1 MEKLR
6 SALWA
11 ILIGSISVFLIVFGC
26 AFLNNYRHITAVGPI
41 LGAIIGSAIY
51 GLRHAK

>member
-11 ILIGSISVFLIVFGC
+11 ILIGSIIVLFIVFGC
-26 AFLNNYRHITAVGPI
+26 AYLNNYRHVTAAGPV

-51 GLRHAK
+51 GLRHAQ